1 MRDILSSLGQFG
13 GKVTQR
19 WYALVVGVIGGV
31 LGLVSAVAGDLQK
44 VPPKGPPP
52 PPLIPLALWLPL
64 LLAGFL
70 GAVFWAFH
78 DVRMERDDARNEVKR
93 RFAAQ
98 RYALQREAV
107 TVHLVRQQDETW
119 SVQIGLRLKNNSDDP
134 LRYEI
139 ERMNV
144 VIAGETDENVQY
156 PYKGTVIAP
165 QCTDTFRYPFLDGL
179 PERWHEGSV
188 EYAVRYGHPSA
199 PLRYRRSHELRLT
212 TFRSFG
218 KQPPLDI
225 DVENEPVS
233 DSEVEDIY

>member
-1 MRDILSSLGQFG
+1 VHDILSSLREFG
-13 GKVTQR
+13 GKVARR

-31 LGLVSAVAGDLQK
+31 LGLVSAVAGDRQK
-44 VPPKGPPP
+44 VPPKAPPP

-64 LLAGFL
+64 LVVGFL

-78 DVRMERDDARNEVKR
+78 DVRMERDAARNEVKR

-107 TVHLVRQQDETW
+107 TKHLVKQQDGTW

-134 LRYEI
+134 LCYEI

-144 VIAGETDENVQY
+144 VIAGKTGENVQY
-156 PYKGTVIAP
+156 PYKGTVIPP
-165 QCTDTFRYPFLDGL
+165 QGTDTFRYPFVHSL
-179 PERWHEGSV
+179 PERWQEGSV
-188 EYAVRYGHPSA
+188 EYTVRYGHPSA
-199 PLRYRRSHELRLT
+199 HLRFRKSHKLRLT
-212 TFRSFG
+212 AFRSVG

-225 DVENEPVS
+225 DIEDEPVS
-233 DSEVEDIY
+233 DSEVEDV